1 MRYRRAKEA
10 GATYFFTVNLE
21 DRRSGLLVE
30 CVDLLRQS
38 FRYTIS
44 RHPFIIDAAVIMPD
58 HLHMI
63 WTLPERDADYST
75 RWALIKSNFS
85 RSLPIIESEIE
96 SEKSSR
102 KNKRER
108 SIWQRRF
115 WEHQIRDS
123 SDLEN
128 HINYIHY
135 NPVKHGY
142 VATPS
147 NWRHSSIHKDIRAN
161 IIPSSWG
168 DSAQTEQSSTYG
180 ERQ

>member
-1 MRYRRAKEA
+1 MRYRRNYVE
-10 GATYFFTVNLE
+10 GGTYFFTVNLQN
-21 DRRSGLLVE
+21 
-30 CVDLLRQS
+30 RQS
-38 FRYTIS
+38 TLLIDHIDLVKHSVSAVKARF
-44 RHPFIIDAAVIMPD
+44 PFHIEAAVIMPD

-63 WTLPERDADYST
+63 WTLPEEDADFST
-75 RWALIKSNFS
+75 RWRLIKRRFS
-85 RSLPIIESEIE
+85 DGCS
-96 SEKSSR
+96 
-102 KNKRER
+102 KRIQLKG

-147 NWRHSSIHKDIRAN
+147 NWRHSSIHKYIGAN
-161 IIPSSWG
+161 IIPSNWG
-168 DSAQTEQSSTYG
+168 CSAQTEQSLTYG
-180 ERQ
+180 ERQH